1 MVSVAV
7 AQLKHRCLCYK
18 PLKVCYCSLYH
29 MTETCGDHRHFHY
42 LVHAAKIIIILCT
55 YRLVPG
61 VLQYVMFQAVL
72 LEDPSLLS
80 SSSLKACLF
89 YPVSPLPG
97 FFPSQSPCMV
107 ASIKH
112 YRLVPSVLQYVT
124 SKLFY

>member
-7 AQLKHRCLCYK
+7 VQLQHSCLCYK

-29 MTETCGDHRHFHY
+29 MTETCGDHRNSHY

-55 YRLVPG
+55 YRLVPS
-61 VLQYVMFQAVL
+61 VLLYVPVL

-89 YPVSPLPG
+89 YPVSP
-97 FFPSQSPCMV
+97 PSQSPWWHQ
-107 ASIKH
+107 A
-112 YRLVPSVLQYVT
+112 P
-124 SKLFY
+124 